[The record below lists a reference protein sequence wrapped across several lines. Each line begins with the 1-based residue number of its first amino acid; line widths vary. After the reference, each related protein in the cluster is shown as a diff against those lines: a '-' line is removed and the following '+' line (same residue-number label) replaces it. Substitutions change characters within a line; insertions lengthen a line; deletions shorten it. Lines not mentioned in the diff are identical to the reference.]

1 MILLIIGMCSGVMLS
16 YAQTHI
22 YISDTETW
30 RNTELNQYIG
40 QRVMFDCPM
49 YVTSNARGSYSVSP
63 RRLYSPTNQA
73 LPLSDEY
80 RSVVSLNNYG
90 AVSISGMPGYHRC
103 GEIIDNLTVTVQS
116 SNHLRYE
123 SGAFIWNTR
132 ADMEKGIPA
141 LNQNGEPRLVV
152 CAMNLEYYLVEQFG
166 SLGPAS
172 ASEHQ
177 KQRAKVSAATK
188 KIAADVFGF
197 VEVQQGSK
205 ALAEIADDL
214 SRNTGYAYEYIDD
227 GGSASGTYTKSGYVY
242 RSDKVEPIYQM
253 YHNNTI
259 VQNRKK
265 IQAFKETETGEVFLF
280 SLNHFKAKSGS
291 GSGLDADQGDGQGIF
306 NYSRTQEAQSVL
318 TQYMRVASETQEKD
332 ILIMGDLNAY
342 AKEDPITTLT
352 SKGML
357 DLHRMFHADTSYS
370 YVFGGKAGYLDHALC
385 NTTLYP
391 QITGMAA
398 YHINSDESDEY
409 TYDKSNDRTMFRC
422 SDHDPVLIGLALDGT
437 LEYNPELSIS
447 REGNVLIIS
456 NAHPEL
462 YKSFYAVYTIQGLLL
477 QRAEINSNEFEIPVP
492 NTQGVYIIQ
501 IYHEGKVSTKK
512 ISI

>member
-1 MILLIIGMCSGVMLS
+1 M
-16 YAQTHI
+16 
-22 YISDTETW
+22 
-30 RNTELNQYIG
+30 
-40 QRVMFDCPM
+40 
-49 YVTSNARGSYSVSP
+49 
-63 RRLYSPTNQA
+63 
-73 LPLSDEY
+73 
-80 RSVVSLNNYG
+80 
-90 AVSISGMPGYHRC
+90 
-103 GEIIDNLTVTVQS
+103 
-116 SNHLRYE
+116 
-123 SGAFIWNTR
+123 
-132 ADMEKGIPA
+132 
-141 LNQNGEPRLVV
+141 
-152 CAMNLEYYLVEQFG
+152 
-166 SLGPAS
+166 
-172 ASEHQ
+172 
-177 KQRAKVSAATK
+177 
-188 KIAADVFGF
+188 
-197 VEVQQGSK
+197 
-205 ALAEIADDL
+205 AEIADDL
-214 SRNTGYAYEYIDD
+214 SRNKGYEYEYIDY
-227 GGSASGTYTKSGYVY
+227 GGSSRGTYTKSGYVY

-409 TYDKSNDRTMFRC
+409 TYDKSDDRTMFRC